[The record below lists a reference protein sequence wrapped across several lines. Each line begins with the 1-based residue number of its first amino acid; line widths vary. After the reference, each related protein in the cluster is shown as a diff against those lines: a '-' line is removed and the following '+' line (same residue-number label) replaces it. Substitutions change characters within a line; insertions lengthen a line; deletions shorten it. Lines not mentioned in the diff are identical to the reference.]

1 MRRYRLIGVLA
12 TIKIKDSKE
21 SKFEEIAKKLVNAV
35 NNKEEDN
42 IFYRLYK
49 KSSHIY
55 VFMEGYKDKEAL
67 TAHTK
72 TTHYKEHGKAMAE
85 FLDGAPE
92 VIVMNELAPNK

>member
-1 MRRYRLIGVLA
+1 MIGVLA

-21 SKFEEIAKKLVNAV
+21 NKFEEIAKKLVNAV

-49 KSSHIY
+49 RSSYVY
-55 VFMEGYKDKEAL
+55 VFMEGYKDEEAL

-85 FLDGAPE
+85 FLDGVPE
-92 VIVMNELAPNK
+92 VIVMDELAPNK